1 MSYKIQDVFNASY
14 SDYSGRFNPTIIQQK
29 AALSIMNCKSGTL
42 GCNFS
47 RCLDCGHFETHN
59 NSCRNRNCP
68 CCQGLL
74 KELWIDARK
83 AEVIDAPYFH
93 VVFTLPAE
101 LNPLIYAN
109 QSTLYNLMHQCASK
123 TLLELSADKKYLGAT
138 PGIIQVLH
146 TWGQEMNFHPHI
158 HCIVA
163 GAGLT
168 KTKQFI
174 KSSRKFF
181 IPVKV
186 LGKVFRG
193 KFLDGLQKLYTKS
206 NLRFS
211 SSCSKYQNS
220 YTWSE
225 FRNNLYNKTWI
236 PYIKETFNGF
246 GNAIDYLGRYTH
258 RIAISNSRVTSVTDS
273 KVSFLANDY
282 KTGEK
287 KTITITHVEFIRRFL
302 MHVLPSGFQKI
313 RYYGFLNNRSKKA
326 NLILLAK
333 LTSKELFKS
342 LFASMTNEEIISS
355 LWGINTKQCAKCGN
369 NSMRHAGR
377 LFHQLN

>member
-1 MSYKIQDVFNASY
+1 MYKIQEIFNMSY
-14 SDYSGRFNPTIIQQK
+14 SDYSSQYNPTIVQQR
-29 AALSIMNCKSGTL
+29 AALSIMYCKSGTL
-42 GCNFS
+42 GCNIS
-47 RCLDCGHFETHN
+47 RCIDCGHSETHN

-68 CCQGLL
+68 CCQGIL

-93 VVFTLPAE
+93 AVFTLPAE

-109 QSTLYNLMHQCASK
+109 QAKLYALMHQCASK

-146 TWGQEMNFHPHI
+146 TWGQEMNYHPHI

-168 KTKQFI
+168 KTKQLK
-174 KSSRKFF
+174 KSGNTFF
-181 IPVKV
+181 IPIKV
-186 LGKVFRG
+186 LSAMFQG
-193 KFLDGLQKLYTKS
+193 KFLNALQKLYAKDK
-206 NLRFS
+206 LLFS
-211 SSCSKYQNS
+211 SRCSKYQNS

-225 FRNNLYNKTWI
+225 FKDSLYKKTWI
-236 PYIKETFNGF
+236 SYIKETFNGF

-258 RIAISNSRVTSVTDS
+258 RIAISNSRVTSINDS
-273 KVSFLANDY
+273 HASFTAYDY
-282 KTGEK
+282 KTKET
-287 KTITITHVEFIRRFL
+287 KTLNITHKEFIRRFM

-333 LTSKELFKS
+333 LTGKALFKS
-342 LFASMTNEEIISS
+342 LFTTMTNEEIIFS
-355 LWGINTKQCAKCGN
+355 LWGINAKQCAKCGN
-369 NSMRHAGR
+369 NSMRHAGKI
-377 LFHQLN
+377 FHQLN

>member
-1 MSYKIQDVFNASY
+1 MYIIQDIFNASY
-14 SDYSGRFNPTIIQQK
+14 TDYSHRFSPTSVQQK
-29 AALSIMNCKSGTL
+29 AALSIMNCKTKTL
-42 GCNFS
+42 GCNIS
-47 RCLDCGHFETHN
+47 KCSDCGHAETHN

-68 CCQGLL
+68 CCQGIL
-74 KELWIDARK
+74 KEIWIDARK
-83 AEVIDAPYFH
+83 SEVIDAPYFH

-109 QSTLYNLMHQCASK
+109 QSALYTLMHQCASK
-123 TLLELSADKKYLGAT
+123 TLLELAADKKFLGAT

-168 KTKQFI
+168 KTKKFI
-174 KSSRKFF
+174 KSSNTFF

-193 KFLDGLQKLYTKS
+193 KFLDGLQKLYTKGKLS
-206 NLRFS
+206 FS
-211 SSCSKYQNS
+211 SSCSKLLNS
-220 YTWSE
+220 YAWTE

-258 RIAISNSRVTSVTDS
+258 RIAISNSRVTSMTDS

-282 KTGEK
+282 KTGKK

-333 LTSKELFKS
+333 LTGKELFKS
-342 LFASMTNEEIISS
+342 LFVSMTNEDIISS
-355 LWGINTKQCAKCGN
+355 LWGVNTKQCSKCGN